1 MNKKTKAFLERYL
14 TTKIGV
20 EIKCCLSFF
29 LVLCFYCVFQ
39 LVVGCFNANI
49 FHMLQMVLLAY
60 VMQWLQALAGCDF
73 DEVDR
78 LRWKEWLLILLGSVA
93 YASAAKLGS
102 WFGSNIG
109 TVIGFGFYM
118 VGAYLCTFLIYKIKR
133 VIDAKF
139 LNDDLR
145 SFQKREGQD
154 DEVL

>member
-1 MNKKTKAFLERYL
+1 MNKKIRSFLERYL

-29 LVLCFYCVFQ
+29 LILCFYCIVQ
-39 LVVGCFNANI
+39 LVEGCFNANI

-60 VMQWLQALAGCDF
+60 VMHWVQSLLGCDF

-78 LRWKEWLLILLGSVA
+78 LGWKEWLLILLGSFA
-93 YASAAKLGS
+93 YAAAAQLGN
-102 WFGSNIG
+102 WFENIG
-109 TVIGFGFYM
+109 IVIGFGFYM

-145 SFQKREGQD
+145 SFQKREEES
-154 DEVL
+154 DEIL